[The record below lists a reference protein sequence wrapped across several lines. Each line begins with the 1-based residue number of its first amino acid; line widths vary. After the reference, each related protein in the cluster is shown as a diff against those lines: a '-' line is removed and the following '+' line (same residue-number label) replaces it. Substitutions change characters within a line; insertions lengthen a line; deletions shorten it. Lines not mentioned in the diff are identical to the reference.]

1 MQKIMFVLGLI
12 MLLSA
17 CNQSKPKVSWYYKA
31 TNWNSN
37 CPRLPLY
44 EPLAIY
50 KDLSTPPKWFMSFND
65 LLSSKK
71 DKIDYHSIGA
81 NIISINH
88 IGVNNGIVY
97 GCINESTVKIEG
109 YSLGDFVYM
118 NNEGSPSWTSDST
131 YKHQEGEIV
140 ATILDTVNKVVM
152 VPERWYIINTK
163 DTTYNFFFD
172 KKNYQAEL
180 KELKVSAHM
189 YNIDSVYNQFVR
201 EGVLPWFPDSIK
213 VALNK

>member
-1 MQKIMFVLGLI
+1 MRKIIVVLGLI
-12 MLLSA
+12 MLLLA
-17 CNQSKPKVSWYYKA
+17 CNQSKSKVSRYYKA
-31 TNWNSN
+31 TNWDRN

-44 EPLAIY
+44 EPLAMYNGHI
-50 KDLSTPPKWFMSFND
+50 DPPKWFLSFND
-65 LLSSKK
+65 FQSSKK
-71 DKIDYHSIGA
+71 DEIDYHSIGA
-81 NIISINH
+81 NISSINH
-88 IGVNNGIVY
+88 IGVDRGVVY
-97 GCINESTVKIEG
+97 GCIKESTVKIEG
-109 YSLGDFVYM
+109 YSVGDFVYM

-163 DTTYNFFFD
+163 DTTYKFFFD
-172 KKNYQAEL
+172 KKNYQTEL

-201 EGVLPWFPDSIK
+201 EGILPWFPDSIK
-213 VALNK
+213 AALNK